1 MTNFMTFDNDAT
13 ICVISEDAKGM
24 LDPDSGHL
32 ENKEAKKTRPS
43 EGRVLVVKSSRL
55 VGYFVINAFDVK
67 HHAREHAIICNFSFG
82 HD

>member
-1 MTNFMTFDNDAT
+1 MTNLMTFDNDAI
-13 ICVISEDAKGM
+13 ICVIGEDAKGM
-24 LDPDSGHL
+24 LDPGSGHL
-32 ENKEAKKTRPS
+32 GNKEAKKTRPS